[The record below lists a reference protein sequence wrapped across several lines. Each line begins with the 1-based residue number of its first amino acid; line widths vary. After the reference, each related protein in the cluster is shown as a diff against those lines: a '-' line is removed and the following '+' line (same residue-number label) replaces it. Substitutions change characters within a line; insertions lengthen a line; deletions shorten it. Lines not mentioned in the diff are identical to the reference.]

1 MSRQEQT
8 EQVRVSNLRS
18 MKNQFNCVFSS
29 TEQEARSV
37 SRISWTAPPLE
48 SQLADF
54 TLWPETDKL
63 FGHNNEVMCMA
74 MSPDSRFI
82 ASASKARDAGTAQV
96 LLWGRPQGATAPGMQ
111 LLSRLPGHES
121 TVVCLE
127 FSPNN
132 RFVPIFA
139 SLGA

>member
-1 MSRQEQT
+1 
-8 EQVRVSNLRS
+8 
-18 MKNQFNCVFSS
+18 
-29 TEQEARSV
+29 
-37 SRISWTAPPLE
+37 
-48 SQLADF
+48 
-54 TLWPETDKL
+54 
-63 FGHNNEVMCMA
+63 MCLA

-96 LLWGRPQGATAPGMQ
+96 LLWGRPLTTTAPGMQ

-132 RFVPIFA
+132 RFVCTVYGC
-139 SLGA
+139 SLCVVVNLLISFVFTL